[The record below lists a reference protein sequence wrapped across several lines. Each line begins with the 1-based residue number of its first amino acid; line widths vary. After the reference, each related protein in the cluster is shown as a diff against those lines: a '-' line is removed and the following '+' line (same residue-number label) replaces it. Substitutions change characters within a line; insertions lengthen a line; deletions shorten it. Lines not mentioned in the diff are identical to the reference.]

1 MIDGARGDS
10 IAMGEAD
17 TVVGT
22 TPSTRPP
29 TVARHNPLVTMRR
42 RRGELFLNVDDM
54 GGLSSNT
61 KM

>member
-1 MIDGARGDS
+1 
-10 IAMGEAD
+10 MGEAD

-29 TVARHNPLVTMRR
+29 TVARHSPLVTRRR
-42 RRGELFLNVDDM
+42 RRGELFFNVDDM